1 MKTTAMGAALAALAI
16 VVAAAP
22 ATAQFSGDLVK
33 FGVLTDMT
41 GTFSDLAGQGS
52 VEATRIA
59 IEEFGG
65 QVKGKKIEMIFGDH
79 QHKADI
85 GTSLAR
91 QWYERD
97 GVDVILDVP
106 NSGIALAVQD
116 IANKAGKLVAFSAAA
131 IERLSQDACSPTGL
145 PWTYDTYSQG

>member
-1 MKTTAMGAALAALAI
+1 MHANDMRGGNIMRMITMGAALAALAI
-16 VVAAAP
+16 AGAAP
-22 ATAQFSGDLVK
+22 PAAAQFSGDIVK

-65 QVKGKKIEMIFGDH
+65 QVKGKKIEMIFADH

-116 IANKAGKLVAFSAAA
+116 IANKAGKLLA
-131 IERLSQDACSPTGL
+131 ISS
-145 PWTYDTYSQG
+145 S